1 MTVLPAPS
9 PSPLRSRLV
18 ADAAAAAFFLALA
31 VFATRP
37 LAFDLGGATLA
48 GPDPLI
54 DLWTVQ
60 WLTGH
65 ALDPAKLFHGNIFAP
80 FAWAVLHSD
89 LSLGTAVLLLPLRPF
104 VTDPVPLY
112 NLGVLLALAFA
123 GFAFHLLVRDL
134 TGSRA
139 AGLAA
144 GVLAAFTSHQ
154 LHHVYHLN
162 LLSVGWLAVFLL
174 GLHRLIERPG
184 APAVLT
190 CGTAF
195 ALNALSSGYY
205 AVAATLVALIF
216 AAWHWR
222 RFDRRRLA
230 GAGLAALLGA
240 LLIAPYARGYLA
252 LRAETPLRRP
262 PGLSVRMAFQP
273 ARDLG
278 SRAFVDRALVGP
290 GGAGGERLFPGLLTL
305 GLAGLALARRRAPAG
320 FYLTSSAL
328 LLVVSLGPRIDAL
341 GSTWRLPYGWLFG
354 LPPFDSMRHPYTF
367 AAVAVLL
374 LAVLAGLGA
383 AALLDGRR
391 RLLAPLL
398 VALACVETA
407 GPATDVRPVPRGL
420 PPAHAA
426 LDALP
431 PGIVLELPVNAPRSL
446 LWAAR
451 HGRPTANGN
460 GAFAPPETLRLQH
473 LVTRQWL
480 ARRPKG
486 AIDGSAPV
494 ELMRQVFGV
503 RYVILP
509 AARPAYRR
517 LARAFEGSRSFRLVA
532 AFGDGSRLYE
542 LEAR

>member
-1 MTVLPAPS
+1 MALLPAPA

-18 ADAAAAAFFLALA
+18 ADAAAALFFLALA

-54 DLWTVQ
+54 DLWTVH

-65 ALDPAKLFHGNIFAP
+65 ALEPSKLFHGNIFAP
-80 FAWAVLHSD
+80 FAWAALHSD

-104 VTDPVPLY
+104 VSDPVPLY

-123 GFAFHLLVRDL
+123 GFAFHLLVHAL

-139 AGLAA
+139 AGLVA

-184 APAVLT
+184 TPAVLT
-190 CGTAF
+190 CGLAF
-195 ALNALSSGYY
+195 ALNAMSSGYY
-205 AVAATLVALIF
+205 AVAATLLALAF

-222 RFDRRRLA
+222 RFDRRRVVA
-230 GAGLAALLGA
+230 AGLAALLGA

-278 SRAFVDRALVGP
+278 SRAYLDRALVGP
-290 GGAGGERLFPGLLTL
+290 GGAGGEKLFPGLLAL
-305 GLAGLALARRRAPAG
+305 GLAGVALARRRAPAG
-320 FYLTSSAL
+320 FYLAAPAL
-328 LLVVSLGPRIDAL
+328 LCLVSLGPRIDVF

-367 AAVAVLL
+367 AAVAVML

-383 AALLDGRR
+383 AALLETRR
-391 RLLAPLL
+391 RFLAPLL
-398 VALACVETA
+398 VALACVEAA
-407 GPATDVRPVPRGL
+407 GPATDVRPMARGV
-420 PPAHAA
+420 PPAYAA
-426 LDALP
+426 LAALP
-431 PGIVLELPVNAPRSL
+431 PGIVLELPVNAPESL

-473 LVTRQWL
+473 LVTRAWL
-480 ARRPKG
+480 ARRPG
-486 AIDGSAPV
+486 AIDDSAPV
-494 ELMRQVFGV
+494 EALRQVFGV

-509 AARPAYRR
+509 AARPAYGR
-517 LARAFEGSRSFRLVA
+517 LARAFEESRSFRLLQ
-532 AFGDGSRLYE
+532 AFDDGARLYA
-542 LEAR
+542 LEVP